1 MFYFERVIYSI
12 KKEINYEPQIFKM
25 KKNLVTLLFVFTA
38 INMFGQAP
46 SNSKSGKNSYSNN
59 KVLTAN
65 DIVIN
70 KAINPLKKVAL
81 DPQSILIYDYDG
93 SLMSFNLE
101 SEAFNWTVKATD
113 SHTEMCAN
121 QLTLQDGV
129 VYVPFINGEIFAINN
144 KTGQIFWKSRLGTIT
159 DQIVLK
165 NQAPIIN
172 DGKLFITTQSPNNN
186 IYALDIKDGS
196 LIWNYKLDASNNDI
210 PVLFFDNKVF
220 TQSGNNFY
228 SFEANTGKL
237 LSQKTFEEPIH
248 GKAVTDGENIFV
260 ANEKNVVFALNPNT
274 LDIVWQFKLDENQS
288 NIKDRIFSKD
298 KKLYFAAEGPEVSSL
313 YAVDSKTGTQ
323 IWKSDFKNDIIEYV
337 VEESDNAWG
346 YTRKGKLFQIDLAN
360 GEMAFDMKLSTRPIS
375 NLEFAEE
382 NYMYYYSDAAL
393 IQFEFSTKDENEVY
407 LRTSIKDDAY
417 SAYLKILR

>member
-1 MFYFERVIYSI
+1 
-12 KKEINYEPQIFKM
+12 M

-65 DIVIN
+65 DIVTN
-70 KAINPLKKVAL
+70 KAINPLKKVSL

-113 SHTEMCAN
+113 SYTEMCAN

-165 NQAPIIN
+165 NQAPVIN

-248 GKAVTDGENIFV
+248 GKAVTDGENVFV

-323 IWKSDFKNDIIEYV
+323 IWKTDFKNDIIEYV

>member
-12 KKEINYEPQIFKM
+12 KKEINYQPQIFKM

-65 DIVIN
+65 DIVTN

-237 LSQKTFEEPIH
+237 LLQKTFEEPIH
-248 GKAVTDGENIFV
+248 GKAVSDGENVFV

-288 NIKDRIFSKD
+288 NIKDRIFCKD

-313 YAVDSKTGTQ
+313 YAVDSKTGSQ
-323 IWKSDFKNDIIEYV
+323 IWKTDFKNDIIEYV